1 MPACRKFRDIDG
13 DSSLG
18 WASICAHANDSLA
31 FLNRY
36 RLPGIY
42 VRQFVGLAARP
53 LDFNRVGFSARAKAE
68 RGDQLTLRKIAGAA
82 ANHLR
87 LLNLAGNKPDHGA
100 DSVAIGLRSHQLD
113 PQAAIRCSFAAI

>member
-53 LDFNRVGFSARAKAE
+53 LDFNRVGFFFLSKTKR
-68 RGDQLTLRKIAGAA
+68 RDQLALRKIAGAA
-82 ANHLR
+82 ADHLR
-87 LLNLAGNKPDHGA
+87 LFYLAGNQPDHGA
-100 DSVAIGLRSHQLD
+100 DAIAIGFRS
-113 PQAAIRCSFAAI
+113 